1 MSDSEGDFVD
11 AQAAT
16 QVEPS
21 DDHGELD
28 PLTQSMLEDD
38 NDDAEIDTHAQTQ
51 IASPKSK
58 THETTVLM
66 R

>member
-11 AQAAT
+11 TQAAT

-21 DDHGELD
+21 DDHDELD

-38 NDDAEIDTHAQTQ
+38 NDDAEIDTQAQTQ

-58 THETTVLM
+58 PEETVFI